1 VEKIEASTGNAKV
14 TDYRRKLDNGSDNPN
29 YGKEV
34 NVPYDVAAFDVVSTF
49 DEVTKEF
56 SQAQLISM
64 AQSRQKATANSA
76 ARQKAVSIY
85 APTGDDLARE
95 NFIKSAMQ
103 MNSKL
108 TREQAEAF
116 ADSMLATA

>member
-14 TDYRRKLDNGSDNPN
+14 TDYRRKLENGSDNPN

-76 ARQKAVSIY
+76 ARQKAVAQY

>member
-1 VEKIEASTGNAKV
+1 MEKIAADTGNAKV
-14 TDYRRKLDNGSDNPN
+14 TDYRRKLEDGKDNPN

-34 NVPYDVAAFDVVSTF
+34 NVEYDIPAFDVVSEYN
-49 DEVTKEF
+49 EVTDKFSKE
-56 SQAQLISM
+56 QLISM

-95 NFIKSAMQ
+95 NFIKSAMA

-116 ADSMLATA
+116 ADSMLTT